1 MLRSTVRKALPSPA
15 IEFGVVAGVGFGRR
29 LRATSRLLDRVLSE
43 RLAARR
49 LTLSQYFI
57 LRELWQEEGLTLRE
71 LAARVGVAEP
81 STMTTLQLMVKR
93 GLVARTQSKDD
104 RRKTHVYL
112 TARGRALQKC
122 VTELVVAAG
131 RLCFQGLRSSEISGA
146 IDVFERITNNIQKNA
161 TSRE

>member
-1 MLRSTVRKALPSPA
+1 
-15 IEFGVVAGVGFGRR
+15 
-29 LRATSRLLDRVLSE
+29 
-43 RLAARR
+43 
-49 LTLSQYFI
+49 
-57 LRELWQEEGLTLRE
+57 
-71 LAARVGVAEP
+71 
-81 STMTTLQLMVKR
+81 MTTLQLMVKR

-112 TARGRALQKC
+112 TARGRALQKG